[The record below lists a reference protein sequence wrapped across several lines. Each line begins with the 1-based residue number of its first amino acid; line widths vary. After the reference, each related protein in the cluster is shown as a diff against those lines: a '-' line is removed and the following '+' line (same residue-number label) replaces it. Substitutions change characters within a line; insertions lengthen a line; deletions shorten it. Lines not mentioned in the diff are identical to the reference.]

1 MKVLIMSSSANV
13 AGLTATCAEAARQG
27 IVDGR
32 SPARVLNLN
41 ELEIARCAV
50 CDDGWG
56 TCRSEHRCRIEDDF
70 QSLHESIQRAE
81 GYVVVTPV
89 YFGEPSEVLKAAFD
103 RLRRCEATKDE
114 SAGESS
120 ALSSKPTI
128 LIACAG
134 GSGHGAVHCL
144 AEMER
149 VMGAVRAD
157 VFDTIPVTQRTR
169 GYQSETI
176 HDALAAMVN
185 SAAAGSAAPG
195 PRPEREERR
204 SHRPTRGRR
213 RH

>member
-1 MKVLIMSSSANV
+1 MRVLIMTSSANA

-32 SPARVLNLN
+32 SPARALNLN
-41 ELEIARCAV
+41 ELEIARCSV

-56 TCRSEHRCRIEDDF
+56 TCRSEHRCRIDDDF
-70 QSLHESIQRAE
+70 QSLHESIRQAE

-89 YFGEPSEVLKAAFD
+89 YFGEPSEVVKATLD

-120 ALSSKPTI
+120 VLAAKPTI

-149 VMGAVRAD
+149 ALAAVRAD

-176 HDALAAMVN
+176 HDALASMV
-185 SAAAGSAAPG
+185 SAAQANPAALA
-195 PRPEREERR
+195 RRSERGERR
-204 SHRPTRGRR
+204 PGRSPRRR

>member
-1 MKVLIMSSSANV
+1 MKILIITASANV
-13 AGLTATCAEAARQG
+13 AGLTAACGEAARQG
-27 IVDGR
+27 IVDGH

-50 CDDGWG
+50 CGDGWG
-56 TCRSEHRCRIEDDF
+56 TCRSEHRCQIDDEF
-70 QSLHESIQRAE
+70 QALHESIKQAE

-89 YFGEPSEVLKAAFD
+89 YFGEPSEVVKATFD

-120 ALSSKPTI
+120 ALSGKPAI
-128 LIACAG
+128 LIAAAG

-149 VMGAVRAD
+149 VFAALRAD
-157 VFDTIPVTQRTR
+157 VFDTIPVTKRTR
-169 GYQSETI
+169 GYQLETI

-185 SAAAGSAAPG
+185 APRTAATPAPS
-195 PRPEREERR
+195 PPARDERR
-204 SHRPTRGRR
+204 HRPMRGRR